1 MSKPTKASNRFVIYA
16 GVTAIA
22 VLLANTFGA
31 NWPIGLPV
39 AILSGALVG
48 LLFSVRARWANI
60 EARVLLGVIGSI
72 AVNIIA
78 CDAKFAGY
86 EPAMRGILGASV
98 VLVVA
103 EIVKRNGNNP
113 KRKAKKDRHNPRRPP
128 PSASRA

>member
-39 AILSGALVG
+39 AILSGTLVG

-103 EIVKRNGNNP
+103 EIVKRNRNNP
-113 KRKAKKDRHNPRRPP
+113 KSNAKKDK
-128 PSASRA
+128 A